1 MKIKY
6 NIKNNNITVTSDFR
20 NENARTVQ
28 ENFKTISILFKN
40 TSDVQNITIDLK
52 VFFKKA

>member
-20 NENARTVQ
+20 NENARTIQ

>member
-20 NENARTVQ
+20 NENARTIQ
-28 ENFKTISILFKN
+28 ENIKTISILFKN

>member
-20 NENARTVQ
+20 NENARAIQ
-28 ENFKTISILFKN
+28 ENFKTISIPFKN